1 MSNADKEMIKR
12 AVISGASRA
21 MKYKDKNPRAS
32 ESEIMQKI
40 VDELREI
47 IREID
52 KE

>member
-1 MSNADKEMIKR
+1 MPKTNEEMIKR

-21 MKYKDKNPRAS
+21 LKYRDKNPRAS

-47 IREID
+47 TGDID
-52 KE
+52 GG

>member
-12 AVISGASRA
+12 AVISGAARA
-21 MKYKDKNPRAS
+21 LKYREQNPRES

-40 VDELREI
+40 VNELREI

-52 KE
+52 GE